1 MKNDI
6 DAKFQ
11 GLQFLP
17 KEFVMFVFAKL
28 RNIKFSVGKKT
39 ISPVTG

>member
-1 MKNDI
+1 MKNDTEV
-6 DAKFQ
+6 KFQ

-28 RNIKFSVGKKT
+28 RNIEFSVG
-39 ISPVTG
+39 